1 MLNFNDTV
9 KTVSGSMVVAACL
22 VGCGGGSGSGDTSSP
37 NAPKNMLTSTGTT
50 TTTGGTGST
59 ATTGGTG
66 TTTTTGGTGST
77 ATTGGTG
84 TTATT
89 GGTGTTATTGGTGT
103 TTTTGGTGTTTTTG
117 GTGSTNTTTNTPAV
131 INRNLQR
138 AEDATLAALNKHRQT
153 CNFGK
158 LTANSALNVSA
169 ANHAD
174 YLAWVTK
181 SNYYPYSAHEEV
193 AQTFTTGAV
202 VKDTGITSPYYSGF
216 KLEDRLNP
224 KSMGGNAV
232 PTRYAARLVGENL
245 AMAAFATTDG
255 TYVAN
260 AEKDAQARLTGLLAA
275 PYHLRALVHPDF
287 TEIGISYR
295 QITWQQD
302 KWHNDVSLL
311 DLVSASP
318 ASQASYPNTQ
328 LRHYPCEGLTTAY
341 QLDNEQ
347 PNPFGTTRDLE
358 KYPIGQPIYVLAPED
373 KVIEKASAVITGNG
387 ESIAKI
393 HLLTQQN
400 DPNKTLAKNE
410 VVFMPDKPLTPNTQ
424 YQASYQLTYASGE
437 TVTNR
442 FSFTTEPKI

>member
-50 TTTGGTGST
+50 TTTGGTGS
-59 ATTGGTG
+59 
-66 TTTTTGGTGST
+66 
-77 ATTGGTG
+77 GGTG

-89 GGTGTTATTGGTGT
+89 GGTGSTA
-103 TTTTGGTGTTTTTG
+103 TTG

-193 AQTFTTGAV
+193 AQTFTT
-202 VKDTGITSPYYSGF
+202 DTGITSPYYSGF
-216 KLEDRLNP
+216 KLADRLNP
-224 KSMGGNAV
+224 TRMGGNAV
-232 PTRYAARLVGENL
+232 PTRYAARLSGENL

-311 DLVSASP
+311 ELVSASP

-347 PNPFGTTRDLE
+347 PNPFGTTRDLK